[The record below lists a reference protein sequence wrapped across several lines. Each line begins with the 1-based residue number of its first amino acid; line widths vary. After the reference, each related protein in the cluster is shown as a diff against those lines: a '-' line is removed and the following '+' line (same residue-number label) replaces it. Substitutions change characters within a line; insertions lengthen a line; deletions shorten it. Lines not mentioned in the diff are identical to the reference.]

1 MRKNLLTGIIITIV
15 IITLDTLTQSWV
27 FSELQGENKVIPV
40 TPFFNLVEVWNPGV
54 SFGMFQQLVYGQ
66 WILSALALAII
77 VVLSRMLCRT
87 TDRIHAVA
95 YSLIIGGASGNVL
108 DRILHGA
115 VADYLD
121 FHAFGYHWP
130 AFNVTDGAIFIGV
143 VFLLL
148 PFCST
153 MGELRTERKEGN

>member
-1 MRKNLLTGIIITIV
+1 MKHWRYLFLSVLVILLHQLVQTWGYGLIEAHGGHITV
-15 IITLDTLTQSWV
+15 L
-27 FSELQGENKVIPV
+27 
-40 TPFFNLVEVWNPGV
+40 PFFNLVEVWNPGV

-66 WILSALALAII
+66 WVLSALALAII

-87 TDRIHAVA
+87 TDRIHAAA

-148 PFCST
+148 PFCSALS
-153 MGELRTERKEGN
+153 ELRTERKEGN